1 MIEILFRGKRKDNDQ
16 WVHGFY
22 FKRVRN
28 YAGFK
33 TEEQAYIKYET
44 WDEGFVTYEVT
55 LKTVGQFTGLTDK
68 NGQKIFEGDI
78 LRGFCYPFRDGEG
91 KHNYYAEIVW
101 FSNSPAFGL
110 ITHKNPTSN
119 VVGIADGNC
128 EYLEDWDNTQWEVIG
143 NVYDNPNLLKGVE

>member
-33 TEEQAYIKYET
+33 TEEQAYITYET

-78 LRGFCYPFRDGEG
+78 LRGLCYPFRDGEG

-101 FSNSPAFGL
+101 FDNSPAFGL
-110 ITHKNPTSN
+110 VTHKNPTSN

-143 NVYDNPNLLKGVE
+143 NIYDNPELLEG